1 MMPQARFGLMR
12 AFLISALL
20 WSHAGGPAL
29 AGSDLTDAGAPSIS
43 GCHSEP
49 TPIGWVPRELIE
61 REIGERSGIG
71 VVTDKVTT
79 TSARAQKFYD
89 QGLAYLHS
97 YVWVEAARSF
107 HQALRHDSKLAMA
120 LVGLSRASS
129 GLSDNDASEAYAGKA
144 AALASH
150 VSPREQTRI
159 ELRKLQVE
167 SIRDFRS
174 AEKLATYRRK
184 LDEAL
189 TRHYDDLELWLLR
202 GNVED
207 RLGALGIGQWGTAAS
222 IPFYEHVLAKNP
234 AHFAADHYL
243 IHSYEQAGRIDDAL
257 RHGEKYAAAADRV
270 PHAHHMYGH
279 DLRRVGRTRDAITRF
294 EMADRLELAYFAREK
309 IRPEM
314 DWHHP
319 HNLDLLATSYQHQ
332 GQMKK
337 AEELMRRSYELPAVT
352 QFRAMNKKE
361 WPAFLIARNRID
373 EAGAAAGE
381 MQKSRYAG
389 ARAVGHVYAG
399 HIALLRSDMEGASSE
414 LTRAE
419 SEAAKIDGPLA
430 DFARSSLQAYFEKL
444 RGAILLRSD
453 RDMDR
458 DKGREILK
466 NAQTRLRAIP
476 GPDAWMQALFEL
488 ESIARIARDAGDWE
502 LVEYTAKQMLDHDS
516 AYAGGHTTMALVAEH
531 KGEAEDAARHLA
543 EAKKYSGFADSE

>member
-1 MMPQARFGLMR
+1 MKT
-12 AFLISALL
+12 FLIAALL
-20 WSHAGGPAL
+20 LAASAAPVL
-29 AGSDLTDAGAPSIS
+29 AGTEANEAGTPSLS
-43 GCHSEP
+43 ACHSEP
-49 TPIGWVPRELIE
+49 TPVGWVPRELIE
-61 REIGERSGIG
+61 RELGERTGIG

-79 TSARAQKFYD
+79 TSAPAQKFYN

-107 HQALRHDSKLAMA
+107 HQALRHDPKLAMA
-120 LVGLSRASS
+120 YVGLSRASS

-159 ELRKLQVE
+159 ELRTLQVE

-174 AEKLATYRRK
+174 AEKLAAYRRK

-222 IPFYEHVLAKNP
+222 IPFYEHVLARNP

-243 IHSYEQAGRIDDAL
+243 IHSYELVGRIDDAL
-257 RHGEKYAAAADRV
+257 RHGEKYATAADQV

-279 DLRRVGRTRDAITRF
+279 DLRRVRRTREAIARF
-294 EMADRLELAYFAREK
+294 EIADRLEVAYFAREK

-337 AEELMRRSYELPAVT
+337 AEELMRRSYGLEPMT

-381 MQKSRYAG
+381 MQKSKYAG
-389 ARAVGHVYAG
+389 ARTVGHVYAG
-399 HIALLRSDMEGASSE
+399 HIALMRDDVTRASSE
-414 LTRAE
+414 LVRAE
-419 SEAAKIDGPLA
+419 AEAAKIDGALA
-430 DFARSSLQAYFEKL
+430 EFAKSNLQAYFEKL

-453 RDMDR
+453 RDTDR
-458 DKGREILK
+458 DKAREILK

-488 ESIARIARDAGDWE
+488 ESIARIARDAGDWD
-502 LVEYTAKQMLDHDS
+502 LVEYTAQQMLEHDS

-531 KGEAEDAARHLA
+531 KGEARDAARHLA